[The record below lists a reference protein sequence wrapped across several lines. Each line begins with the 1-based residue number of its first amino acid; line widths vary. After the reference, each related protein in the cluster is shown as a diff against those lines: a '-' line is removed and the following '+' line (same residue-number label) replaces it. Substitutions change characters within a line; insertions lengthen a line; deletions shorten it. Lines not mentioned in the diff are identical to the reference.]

1 MIMFGHL
8 FVDLCQNTAVSLAC
22 ALEKEAGNFC
32 DLLMVSEKVVLLI
45 SDLDW

>member
-1 MIMFGHL
+1 MVGRL
-8 FVDLCQNTAVSLAC
+8 FIDLGENTVIV
-22 ALEKEAGNFC
+22 LETAGASDGYEV

>member
-1 MIMFGHL
+1 MVARL
-8 FVDLCQNTAVSLAC
+8 LVDLCQDTAVSLAC
-22 ALEKEAGNFC
+22 ALKKETGGFFFG

>member
-1 MIMFGHL
+1 MVGRL

-22 ALEKEAGNFC
+22 ALKREAGIFG
-32 DLLMVSEKVVLLI
+32 DLLMVSKKVVLLI

>member
-1 MIMFGHL
+1 MNGRL
-8 FVDLCQNTAVSLAC
+8 LVDLCQDTAVSLAC
-22 ALEKEAGNFC
+22 ALKKETGGFFG

>member
-1 MIMFGHL
+1 MVGRL
-8 FVDLCQNTAVSLAC
+8 LVDLCQDTVVSLAC
-22 ALEKEAGNFC
+22 APKKGDMGVFFG